1 MSVLN
6 TSIRRPYF
14 PKDKYPRV
22 IDYNFK
28 ELVKSSS
35 NNNVEDLIKE
45 YKRLKNEFPPEIH
58 NLIYTN
64 SLLAKGIDPYE
75 IGFEEIDKLNHNV
88 DELEYQNDQRFQV
101 EVKEHPHFRNGSF
114 IKGPIYVSPYSVYVD
129 DFNETELN
137 FETQLVYFY
146 MQQGCKREIENFNL
160 FRALYQSRNKQ
171 DPYDKNVNKTIP
183 LLTSGQLA
191 KIPPAAPIRY
201 STFGYETKL
210 TNILELPVGY
220 LDRSDYSQVIAR
232 YKNVTQA
239 LPEESSI
246 KLKVVK
252 GLQDTYGDSNNE

>member
-75 IGFEEIDKLNHNV
+75 IGFEEIDKLNHDV

-114 IKGPIYVSPYSVYVD
+114 IRGPIYTNISVISDEYDKDTKV
-129 DFNETELN
+129 
-137 FETQLVYFY
+137 ETQTAYFF
-146 MQQGCKREIENFNL
+146 MQQGHKREIENFEL
-160 FRALYQSRNKQ
+160 F
-171 DPYDKNVNKTIP
+171 KTIFAAVSKKDAISKNIKNIP
-183 LLTSGQLA
+183 FLLSGQLA
-191 KIPPAAPIRY
+191 KIPVAAPITY
-201 STFGYETKL
+201 DTIGQETKL

-220 LDRSDYSQVIAR
+220 LDRSNYAQVIAR
-232 YKNVTQA
+232 YENVTQA
-239 LPEESSI
+239 IPEESST

-252 GLQDTYGDSNNE
+252 GLQDTYGDSNDE